1 MSPTRTLLLGIAG
14 LVAGWFLT
22 SLLFSSIHSEPEN
35 SNHSQSN
42 HAQSDKETQYETAK
56 KHDASTSQH
65 LHTNKKDT
73 PRAAEQFSATAST
86 NTIAPK
92 TEPNN
97 ISENLQ
103 NANIPQVPFTST
115 LAGMFYTEPTDEQ
128 WASETKLILE
138 NQMSVDAPLRGAEIK
153 SVECKSTTCKVITVI
168 HSKDARQFDKI
179 LHELMRDISM
189 KQREYLEPNIMSVR
203 ERDNTISIYVQRIQ
217 RKDP

>member
-1 MSPTRTLLLGIAG
+1 MNHTRTLLLGIAG
-14 LVAGWFLT
+14 LLAGWFLT
-22 SLLFSSIHSEPEN
+22 SFLFSSIHSEPEN

-42 HAQSDKETQYETAK
+42 HAQRDNEIQYEKATKNHESTA
-56 KHDASTSQH
+56 QH
-65 LHTNKKDT
+65 LVTNKKDAPT
-73 PRAAEQFSATAST
+73 TAEQFTTTAST
-86 NTIAPK
+86 NKIVPK

-128 WASETKLILE
+128 WASETELKLE

-168 HSKDARQFDKI
+168 NSEDARQLDKI
-179 LHELMRDISM
+179 LYELMRDISI
-189 KQREYLEPNIMSVR
+189 KQREYFEPNTMSVR